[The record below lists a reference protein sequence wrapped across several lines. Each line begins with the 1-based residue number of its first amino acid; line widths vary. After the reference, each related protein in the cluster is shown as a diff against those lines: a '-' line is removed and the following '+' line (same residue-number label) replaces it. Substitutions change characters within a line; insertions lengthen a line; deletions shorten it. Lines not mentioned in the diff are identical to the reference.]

1 MKEKKL
7 SKFLKENNA
16 YESFVEYSVGAF
28 LKDLAWYKI
37 FKSQNISVSL
47 GNIFIWGETKEGQ
60 EYWKN
65 LKSNLPKSIE
75 WDMNEIIFTEVEKR
89 RIMKNIFLLGRWAE
103 PQWEVMGIFP
113 DLKTSLKHLK
123 EGYYVVELPFNEL
136 YSEDKMEVVSYQIVD
151 GKIWLVDIDGTML
164 EEIDVEKI

>member
-1 MKEKKL
+1 
-7 SKFLKENNA
+7 
-16 YESFVEYSVGAF
+16 
-28 LKDLAWYKI
+28 
-37 FKSQNISVSL
+37 
-47 GNIFIWGETKEGQ
+47 
-60 EYWKN
+60 
-65 LKSNLPKSIE
+65 
-75 WDMNEIIFTEVEKR
+75 
-89 RIMKNIFLLGRWAE
+89 MKNIFLLGRRAE

-164 EEIDVEKI
+164 EEVSTSVISEKDE